1 MTPVQRKDLR
11 ERSRKHLH
19 LQHGFWNC
27 GERKATERRENH
39 VYGKPTASGTLLI
52 SFLNPYY
59 SSFHMILVRLCSKIL
74 QARLQQYMNWEL
86 PDVQAGFRK
95 GRGSRDQIANR
106 CWIIEKT
113 REFQKKKKKPASLT
127 TLKPLTVW
135 ITINCGKFLER
146 WEYQTTLPVSWETCM
161 QVKKQQLEPDMEQQT
176 GLELGKEYVKAVYC
190 HPAYLTYM

>member
-1 MTPVQRKDLR
+1 MLDHRKNKR
-11 ERSRKHLH
+11 IPE
-19 LQHGFWNC
+19 
-27 GERKATERRENH
+27 
-39 VYGKPTASGTLLI
+39 
-52 SFLNPYY
+52 
-59 SSFHMILVRLCSKIL
+59 
-74 QARLQQYMNWEL
+74 
-86 PDVQAGFRK
+86 
-95 GRGSRDQIANR
+95 
-106 CWIIEKT
+106 
-113 REFQKKKKKPASLT
+113 KKKPASLT